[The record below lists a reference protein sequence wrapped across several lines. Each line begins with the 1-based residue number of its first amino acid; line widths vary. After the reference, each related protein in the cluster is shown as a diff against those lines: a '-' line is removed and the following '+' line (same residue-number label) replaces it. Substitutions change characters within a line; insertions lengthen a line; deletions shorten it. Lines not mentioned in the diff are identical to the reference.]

1 MTTKRKSGGAS
12 GLVFQDKE
20 LLLDDCPSP
29 LGPAMPNPNPL
40 HGAVS
45 ALQVLLNQ
53 ASKHE
58 AAADSP
64 KRIDPFV
71 DVRDATEAS
80 AEDLWDS
87 LASGKGEVKK
97 PSCRRAQV
105 VQAQQAL
112 TAAVEGILRSL
123 EDVAPEDPPLA
134 ERAGSDI
141 LPQEAEVKMLRAEE
155 ENLQQQLQSLLQ
167 ELQAAQEAMPKEE
180 PSQDVS
186 AEIALLGCFQEV
198 AVKHR
203 ALFFPEGQEPL
214 SRDHEVVASY
224 IADNLHASG

>member
-1 MTTKRKSGGAS
+1 MTTKRETGGAS
-12 GLVFQDKE
+12 GLVYHKE

-29 LGPAMPNPNPL
+29 LGAAPAMANPNPL
-40 HGAVS
+40 HGAVR
-45 ALQVLLNQ
+45 ALQALLKQ
-53 ASKHE
+53 ESKHE
-58 AAADSP
+58 AADS

-71 DVRDATEAS
+71 DARDATEDS
-80 AEDLWDS
+80 AEVLWDS
-87 LASGKGEVKK
+87 VASGKGEAKK

-123 EDVAPEDPPLA
+123 EDVAPEDLPLA
-134 ERAGSDI
+134 ERAGGDI

-167 ELQAAQEAMPKEE
+167 ELQAVQEAMPKEE

-224 IADNLHASG
+224 IADNLHASS